1 VIEDSRPR
9 ILFICVQNAGRS
21 QMAAALF
28 NRHAGG
34 RAIAYSAGTRPA
46 NCVHP
51 EVVQVMRE
59 VGLDLSAAKPR
70 LLTPDLAERALR
82 VITMGC
88 ADECPV
94 VSAPIEDWGLADPA
108 GQPPAAVRAIRDEID
123 SRVRLLLAELML

>member
-1 VIEDSRPR
+1 MEDSRPR
-9 ILFICVQNAGRS
+9 VLFVCVQSAGRS

-34 RAIAYSAGTRPA
+34 RAVAHSAGTRPA
-46 NCVHP
+46 DRVHP

-70 LLTPDLAERALR
+70 LLTPELAEGALQ

-108 GQPPAAVRAIRDEID
+108 GQPLATVRAIRDDID
-123 SRVRLLLAELML
+123 SRVRSLLAKLML